1 MFRDFL
7 LVSVLTSISPTYPIN
22 FIPVSKIPAQPHA
35 KHEFGQ
41 DVFAALHEVQPRLVS
56 LVEVVVADT
65 IVRTSKSSTSLQ
77 NGTRIFEKAA
87 KVFFSTKST
96 TFYLFALPFSG
107 EKLSIIIQCSVNVKC
122 LYK

>member
-1 MFRDFL
+1 MFMVFL

-87 KVFFSTKST
+87 KVFFPQKAQR
-96 TFYLFALPFSG
+96 FIYLLFPL
-107 EKLSIIIQCSVNVKC
+107 QVKN
-122 LYK
+122 YP